1 MKKFIALGFFLG
13 IVVASF
19 TIQSA
24 APPAAPAPD
33 EAAETAPDAAG
44 ALRPNVVL
52 ITIDTLRADAL
63 GLYANRNQ
71 TPTIDGLGHEGVVF
85 GNAHVQ
91 APFTT
96 ASIASMF
103 AAMYPSLLKIG
114 ERAYFI
120 PQEQTLFA
128 EKLAQAGYRT
138 GAFSANYSLTEG
150 MGIYQGFA
158 AVSVLHENASLPNT
172 TNHLTSKAIEFLKA
186 DLESPFF
193 LWVHYYDPHLPY
205 DPPQSYRTFKNHK
218 SSLPQRMG
226 GTQKRNHYYPPQA
239 LAYVKS
245 LYLDDVRFVDYH
257 VGRLLDVLKEAD
269 VYDQTLVALTS
280 DHGEEHYDHRG
291 FWHGHTMYQE
301 LLRVPLI
308 MKGPGIPAKKWISSP
323 VEIMDLFPTLEEILE
338 LPPVPSDQSRQGVAF
353 TKLIRKLSLSYA
365 KPFLYAEHIFY
376 GEPQRSIRVGNY
388 KLIEWLVFP
397 RFELYDVASDS
408 KERRNLYWERPE
420 VVEKLKETMAEVA
433 NKNERRIHGL
443 PDRSDPELEEEMR
456 KRLRSLGYIQ

>member
-1 MKKFIALGFFLG
+1 MKKLTALGLFLG
-13 IVVASF
+13 VVVFVIAYGL
-19 TIQSA
+19 QPGRSA
-24 APPAAPAPD
+24 VQRNPKK
-33 EAAETAPDAAG
+33 G

-63 GLYANRNQ
+63 GLYADRNQ

-96 ASIASMF
+96 ASVASML

-114 ERAYFI
+114 EKAYSI

-128 EKLAQAGYRT
+128 EKLTQAGYRT
-138 GAFSANYSLTEG
+138 GAFCANYSLTER

-158 AVSVLHENASLPNT
+158 AISVLHENASLPNT
-172 TNHLTSKAIEFLKA
+172 TNLLMSQAIDFLNK
-186 DLESPFF
+186 DLKRPFF
-193 LWVHYYDPHLPY
+193 LWVHYYDPHAPY
-205 DPPQSYRTFKNHK
+205 DPPESFRTLKTYK
-218 SSLPQRMG
+218 GSLPRRVNELQRRG
-226 GTQKRNHYYPPQA
+226 NYISPND
-239 LAYVKS
+239 LAYIKS

-257 VGRLLDVLKEAD
+257 VGRLLAVLKEAG
-269 VYDQTLVALTS
+269 VYEQTLVVLTS
-280 DHGEEHYDHRG
+280 DHGEEHYDHGG
-291 FWHGHTMYQE
+291 FWHGHCMYQE
-301 LLRVPLI
+301 LLRVPLV
-308 MKGPGIPAKKWISSP
+308 MKGPGIPKKKWISSP
-323 VEIMDLFPTLEEILE
+323 VEIMGLFPTLEEILK
-338 LPPVPSDQSRQGVAF
+338 LPPVPSDQNRQGVAF

-365 KPFLYAEHIFY
+365 KPFLYAEHIYY

-388 KLIEWLVFP
+388 KLIEWLGFP
-397 RFELYDVASDS
+397 RFKLYDVASDS
-408 KERRNLYWERPE
+408 KERRDLYWERPE
-420 VVEKLKETMAEVA
+420 MAKKLKETMAGVV